1 MNQLRRLIL
10 KGGGAGG
17 VLACALAAGLLRPT
31 RAHAAEWNRTAFES
45 KTLADALKNI
55 GAAGAAESADIH
67 IRAPEVAENGAVI
80 PIEVSCRMADAES
93 IALLAE
99 KNPFPLM
106 AQAQLA
112 GGSEG
117 YLNTRFKMGQ
127 TSLVKVVVKAGGKHY
142 VASREIKVTIGG
154 CGG

>member
-17 VLACALAAGLLRPT
+17 VLACALAAGLLRPS
-31 RAHAAEWNRTAFES
+31 RAHAAEWNKAAFES
-45 KTLADALKNI
+45 KSLADALKHI

-67 IRAPEVAENGAVI
+67 IKAPEVAENGAVI
-80 PIEVSCRMADAES
+80 PIEVTCRLPGAES

-106 AQAQLA
+106 AQAELA
-112 GGSEG
+112 GGTEG

-127 TSLVKVVVKAGGKHY
+127 TSAVKVVVRAGGKHY
-142 VASREIKVTIGG
+142 IASRESKVTIGG